1 MDKNNMI
8 GRSYRK
14 SGAHTLS
21 LWGSATIASL
31 LLSVSCTTKPAQLRQ
46 ELKEPRAIPQ
56 QVANAESI
64 RVDSFISYDQLV
76 PNQGDGQNQTKNEL
90 KVWSVTET
98 QDSAF
103 IKVNFKLNLK
113 DGDYIKVCNPARS
126 ECYRYPDGEGYTP
139 AADGSIW
146 ALSIDGPKLEIS
158 LFEHTPGD
166 KAIKDAE
173 GRRYGVEI
181 IQYTRGFGDQEL
193 NDQLSAAPTA
203 ICGKKDFVNIECAK
217 SADPAKF
224 KMKTGIARFQ
234 RGLFSCT
241 TWLVKNK
248 AGTKDMMMTNHH
260 CVPQADE
267 IPTTESIFVYET
279 VECTGTKE
287 KKFFKVAGDKMI
299 LSDRDLDFALYR
311 IHGGEKTKDR
321 VAFEVDAT
329 YHKVGFPIY
338 LIHHPMGGPMQ
349 ITTKDDKNPNGG
361 CQVDDYRYDDYS
373 YYCDTQSGSSG
384 APVLSQKNP
393 HKVVALH
400 HYGGC
405 HNSGVTMKDIKPK
418 ITEWVD

>member
-1 MDKNNMI
+1 MTD
-8 GRSYRK
+8 RSYRK
-14 SGAHTLS
+14 NRSFHVLA
-21 LWGSATIASL
+21 ATVAL
-31 LLSVSCTTKPAQLRQ
+31 LASCTTKPSTIESQP
-46 ELKEPRAIPQ
+46 KEPSATPQ

-64 RVDSFISYDQLV
+64 RVDSFIGYDQFV
-76 PNQGDGQNQTKNEL
+76 PIKGDAKKPAENEL
-90 KVWSVTET
+90 QVWSVAEA

-113 DGDYIKVCNPARS
+113 AGDSIKVCNPARS

-146 ALSIDGPKLEIS
+146 ALSIDGPKLDIILLQS
-158 LFEHTPGD
+158 TPSD
-166 KAIKDAE
+166 RAAKDAK
-173 GRRYGVEI
+173 GRRYGVEV
-181 IQYTRGFGDQEL
+181 IQYTRGFGKQQL
-193 NDQLSAAPTA
+193 KDQLAAAPTA

-217 SADPAKF
+217 SADPDKF
-224 KMKTGIARFQ
+224 KMKTGVARFQ
-234 RGLFSCT
+234 RSLFSCT

-267 IPTTESIFVYET
+267 IPQTESIFVYET
-279 VECTGTKE
+279 VACTGSKE
-287 KKFFKVAGDKMI
+287 KKIVKVAGDKMLI
-299 LSDRDLDFALYR
+299 SDRDLDFALYR

-384 APVLSQKNP
+384 APVFSQKDP

-418 ITEWVD
+418 ITDWVD